1 MKNKKGFTLIE
12 LLCVI
17 AILAVV
23 TTIASASIVNLSNAS
38 KENLYC
44 AKLEMIESAAKTYAV
59 GYEYELNN
67 STTFYDGYKSLIIT
81 VNDLVESGALSP
93 DKDDNVLNPINNESI
108 NDMSIILYLKNNQVY
123 VHINVSN
130 NVC

>member
-23 TTIASASIVNLSNAS
+23 TTIASASIINLSNAS

-44 AKLEMIESAAKTYAV
+44 AKLEMIESAAKSYAV

-67 STTFYDGYKSLIIT
+67 SNTYYEGYKSIVIT

-93 DKDDNVLNPINNESI
+93 DKEDTVLNPINNESI
-108 NDMSIILYLKNNQVY
+108 NNMNIILYLKNNQVY
-123 VHINVSN
+123 VHINDSN

>member
-17 AILAVV
+17 AILAVE

-123 VHINVSN
+123 VHINDSN

>member
-23 TTIASASIVNLSNAS
+23 TTIASASVINLSNSS

-44 AKLEMIESAAKTYAV
+44 AKLEMIESAAKSYSV
-59 GYEYELNN
+59 GYMYELNN
-67 STTFYDGYKSLIIT
+67 STNFYDGYKSLVIT
-81 VNDLVESGALSP
+81 INDLVESGNLSP
-93 DKDDNVLNPINNESI
+93 DKNDNVINPMNNESI
-108 NDMSIILYLKNNQVY
+108 NNMQIILYLKNNQVY
-123 VHINVSN
+123 VHIDDLD

>member
-12 LLCVI
+12 ILSVI

-23 TTIASASIVNLSNAS
+23 TTIASASVINLSNSS

-44 AKLEMIESAAKTYAV
+44 AKLEMIESAAKTYSA
-59 GYEYELNN
+59 GYLYELNN
-67 STTFYDGYKSLIIT
+67 STTYYDGYKSLTIT
-81 VNDLVESGALSP
+81 INDLVESGNLSP
-93 DKDDNVLNPINNESI
+93 DKDDVVLSPLNNESLNNVKI
-108 NDMSIILYLKNNQVY
+108 TLYLKNNQVY
-123 VHINVSN
+123 VHIEDQN